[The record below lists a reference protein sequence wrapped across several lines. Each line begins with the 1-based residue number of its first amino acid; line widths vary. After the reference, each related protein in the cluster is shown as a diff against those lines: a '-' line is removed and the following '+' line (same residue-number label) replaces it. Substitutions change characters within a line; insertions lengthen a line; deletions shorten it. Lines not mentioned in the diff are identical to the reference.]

1 MIFTIKKSFLFI
13 FVLFFSFYFAQEK
26 INVILFGTYHF
37 NNPGNDAV
45 KNIERNILTIESQ
58 KGLDQITNSIISKFK
73 PDQIFVESNFYKKED
88 LNNKYQLYL
97 KNQYN
102 QFTDTIKKPRMK
114 RFYTE
119 GETFQLAFRLAKKA
133 NIRQIYPIDSLIE
146 MRFDILQK
154 EMNSNPKTKRL
165 FEEKLSIMSQA
176 SNKCLG
182 NTLLKDV
189 FICLNEKSD
198 LDANKGFYISIANK
212 INTDGK
218 YFGSNLVADFYKRN
232 LIMYS
237 NIQNQLESTTKNIFI
252 LVGTGHAAIFREFF
266 ENDENFNLIEV
277 DEIL

>member
-58 KGLDQITNSIISKFK
+58 KGLDQITNLIISKFK
-73 PDQIFVESNFYKKED
+73 PDQIFVESNFSKKED

-133 NIRQIYPIDSLIE
+133 NIRQIFPIDSLIE

-154 EMNSNPKTKRL
+154 ELNSNPVTKSIL
-165 FEEKLSIMSQA
+165 EKKAVKMTQSGDKCMS
-176 SNKCLG
+176 KD
-182 NTLLKDV
+182 LLKDV
-189 FICLNEKSD
+189 FICLNQKANLAE
-198 LDANKGFYISIANK
+198 NKGFYISIANK
-212 INTDGK
+212 VNPDGK

-237 NIQNQLESTTKNIFI
+237 NIQNQIEPMTKNIFI

-277 DEIL
+277 DEVL

>member
-1 MIFTIKKSFLFI
+1 MKTNFIKTLALFAL
-13 FVLFFSFYFAQEK
+13 LFFSFFNAQKK
-26 INVILFGTYHF
+26 INVILLGTYHF

-45 KNIERNILTIESQ
+45 KNIERNILTEESQ
-58 KGLDQITNSIISKFK
+58 IGLDQITNSIISKFK
-73 PDQIFVESNFYKKED
+73 PDQIFVESNFNKKED

-102 QFTDTIKKPRMK
+102 QFADTIKKPRMK

-133 NIRQIYPIDSLIE
+133 NIRQIFPIDSLIE

-154 EMNSNPKTKRL
+154 EMNSNPKTKKL
-165 FEEKLSIMSQA
+165 FEEKASIMSQA

-182 NTLLKDV
+182 KTLLKDV

-218 YFGSNLVADFYKRN
+218 YFGSNLVADWYKRN
-232 LIMYS
+232 LIMYA
-237 NIQNQLESTTKNIFI
+237 NIQNQLDSQSKNIFV
-252 LVGTGHAAIFREFF
+252 LVGTGHAAMLKEFF
-266 ENDENFNLIEV
+266 ENDENFNLI
-277 DEIL
+277 DIDKIL

>member
-1 MIFTIKKSFLFI
+1 MTLIFKKTFLLIISSFCI
-13 FVLFFSFYFAQEK
+13 YGFSQEK
-26 INVILFGTYHF
+26 INVLLLGTYHF

-45 KNIERNILTIESQ
+45 KNIERNILTLESQ

-73 PDQIFVESNFYKKED
+73 PDQIFVESNFSKKED

-102 QFTDTIKKPRMK
+102 QFTDTIKKLRMK

-133 NIRQIYPIDSLIE
+133 NIRYIFPIDSLIE

-154 EMNSNPKTKRL
+154 ELNSNPVTKSIL
-165 FEEKLSIMSQA
+165 EKNAVKMTQSGDKCMS
-176 SNKCLG
+176 KD
-182 NTLLKDV
+182 LLKDV
-189 FICLNEKSD
+189 FICLNQKAQLAE
-198 LDANKGFYISIANK
+198 NKGFYISIANK
-212 INTDGK
+212 VNPDGK

-237 NIQNQLESTTKNIFI
+237 NIQNQIEPKTKNIFI

-277 DEIL
+277 DEVL

>member
-1 MIFTIKKSFLFI
+1 MKNNYAKSIFFLS
-13 FVLFFSFYFAQEK
+13 LLCFSFSNAQEK
-26 INVILFGTYHF
+26 INVLLLGTYHF
-37 NNPGNDAV
+37 NNPGNDAI
-45 KNIERNILTIESQ
+45 KGIERNILTADNQ

-73 PDQIFVESNFYKKED
+73 PDQIFVESNFSNKED

-102 QFTDTIKKPRMK
+102 KFTDTIKKQRMR

-119 GETFQLAFRLAKKA
+119 GETFQLAFRLAKKV
-133 NIRQIYPIDSLIE
+133 NIRQIFPIDSLIE

-154 EMNSNPKTKRL
+154 ELNSDPITKSIL
-165 FEEKLSIMSQA
+165 EKKAVKMTQSGDKCMS
-176 SNKCLG
+176 KD
-182 NTLLKDV
+182 LLKDV
-189 FICLNEKSD
+189 FICLNQKAQLAE
-198 LDANKGFYISIANK
+198 NKGFYISIANK
-212 INTDGK
+212 VNPDGK

-237 NIQNQLESTTKNIFI
+237 NIQNQIEPKTKNILI

-277 DEIL
+277 DDVL